1 MGDIVII
8 NGDTDFSLGYL
19 GPTLVSLKLDIGKSL
34 KFMQVPTD
42 KGQRPIKILNLLQNE
57 NVEE

>member
-1 MGDIVII
+1 MT
-8 NGDTDFSLGYL
+8 NGDTGFSLGYL
-19 GPTLVSLKLDIGKSL
+19 GPTLVPLKLDIGKSL

>member
-1 MGDIVII
+1 MTI
-8 NGDTDFSLGYL
+8 GDTGFSLGYL
-19 GPTLVSLKLDIGKSL
+19 GPTLVPLKHDIGKSL

-42 KGQRPIKILNLLQNE
+42 KRQRSNKILNLLQNE